1 MFLFSLAEISTLMIL
16 PPQSSTRRFSLASCC
31 LTRSTLASG
40 LSTLLMATM
49 IGTAAARAWSMA
61 SLVWGMMPSSAA
73 TTRTTMSVAL
83 APRER
88 SWVKASWPGVSMKVM
103 KRFLTGTR

>member
-1 MFLFSLAEISTLMIL
+1 MFFFSLAETSTLIVL
-16 PPQSSTRRFSLASCC
+16 PPQSSTRRFSFDSCC

-49 IGTAAARAWSMA
+49 IGTLAALAWSMA

-73 TTRTTMSVAL
+73 MTRMTMSVAL
-83 APRER
+83 APRAR
-88 SWVKASWPGVSMKVM
+88 SRVKAS
-103 KRFLTGTR
+103 